1 MIFVC
6 GSRGDLVEAVALL
19 GMMEEKR
26 VVLDTKTFN
35 IFLSLHVD
43 AGDIGVAVSCYRR
56 IREAGLCPDEVT

>member
-1 MIFVC
+1 M
-6 GSRGDLVEAVALL
+6 
-19 GMMEEKR
+19 
-26 VVLDTKTFN
+26 VLDTKTFN